1 MKIRLQIELSYK
13 NKWSIF
19 NILYAIIFGVFV
31 FIKLR
36 LLTYSISSINQSIL
50 YYLFDSCPTGKKEE
64 MLFLLSSP
72 CSRPR
77 PLVRSEVSSPEC
89 RLKA

>member
-36 LLTYSISSINQSIL
+36 LLTYPISYITCL
-50 YYLFDSCPTGKKEE
+50 TA
-64 MLFLLSSP
+64 
-72 CSRPR
+72 
-77 PLVRSEVSSPEC
+77 V
-89 RLKA
+89 